1 MADKRVM
8 TSEGLKQL
16 EDELED
22 LKINRRKENAQ
33 KIKEAREQGDL
44 SENAEYEAA
53 REEQREIEA
62 RIAELDSIIKN
73 VEIVEIDEMDMNKVH
88 IGCIVTVY
96 DEEFDEEVV
105 YNIVGTNEA
114 DILNNKISNES
125 PVGAALMGH
134 VAGDE
139 VEVNTPSGVEKYK
152 VISVA
157 RKED

>member
-62 RIAELDSIIKN
+62 RIAEIDSIIKN

-96 DEEFDEEVV
+96 DEAFDEEVV